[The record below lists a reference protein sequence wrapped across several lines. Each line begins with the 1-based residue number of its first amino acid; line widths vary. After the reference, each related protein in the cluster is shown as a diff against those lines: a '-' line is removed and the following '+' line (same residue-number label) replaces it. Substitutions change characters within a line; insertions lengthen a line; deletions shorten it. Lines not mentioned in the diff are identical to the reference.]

1 MNFFITGGSRGIG
14 ESIVMQAAREG
25 HGVAFTYHE
34 QAQRAAAVEQ
44 AGREAARG
52 AKVKAYAMDVRNSGT
67 VEKTGDAVLDDF
79 ENIHVAV
86 CNAGVNRPNLLV
98 RMSDEEW
105 DDVLRTNLTGPFY
118 VARYFLPHMMAQR
131 FGRFILISSLGHSGI
146 TGQANYCA
154 SKSGL
159 HGLASAIA
167 KEYGRRGIT
176 ANVVVPGVFETDMS
190 REGLSV
196 TNKEFWIQYCPLGRM
211 GKLDELS
218 KLITF
223 LASDGASFINGQA
236 IPVNGGLDWAP

>member
-14 ESIVMQAAREG
+14 AQIVLQAAREG
-25 HGVAFTYHE
+25 HCVAFTYHE
-34 QAQRAAAVEQ
+34 QAERAGNVEL
-44 AGREAARG
+44 AAREMAPG
-52 AKVKAYAMDVRNSGT
+52 AKVKAYAMDVRDSGS
-67 VEKTGDAVLDDF
+67 VEQAGDAVLNDF
-79 ENIHVAV
+79 ESIDVAV

-118 VARYFLPHMMAQR
+118 VARYFLPHMMARR
-131 FGRFILISSLGHSGI
+131 FGRFIMISSLGHSGI

-196 TNKEFWIQYCPLGRM
+196 TNKEFWIQYCPLGRL

-223 LASDGASFINGQA
+223 LASDGAAFINGQA